1 MQKKQTKNIVTHY
14 NSANA
19 QDYVITVETAVI
31 DSNLKQPIT
40 GQLATV
46 KQKRLSKTYFW
57 LLLITAK
64 YLFSLVNNKLHS
76 LNTLIILTHV
86 LTPSWNPFKL
96 FGTSKGWE
104 GSAIIWLR
112 LQFIWSEAG
121 PASFQSLA
129 RTKSCLQQF
138 ILCAGS
144 AQWACSQH
152 KNISCPTTHIWNVWA
167 STHTLLLPH
176 ICVGQS

>member
-76 LNTLIILTHV
+76 LNTLTHV

-104 GSAIIWLR
+104 GSAII
-112 LQFIWSEAG
+112 
-121 PASFQSLA
+121 
-129 RTKSCLQQF
+129 
-138 ILCAGS
+138 
-144 AQWACSQH
+144 
-152 KNISCPTTHIWNVWA
+152 
-167 STHTLLLPH
+167 
-176 ICVGQS
+176 